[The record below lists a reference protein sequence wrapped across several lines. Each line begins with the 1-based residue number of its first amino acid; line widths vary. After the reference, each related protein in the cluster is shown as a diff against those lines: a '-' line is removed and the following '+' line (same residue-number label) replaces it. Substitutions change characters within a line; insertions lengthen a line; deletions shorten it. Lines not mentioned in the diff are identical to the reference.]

1 MALHRV
7 PSLFARPTTG
17 LCLVAGLLATP
28 AAQAL
33 IIEAEA
39 FSRSSLPA
47 TVPVDQDLQNGA
59 FTIYANPA
67 AGAGHVT
74 GDGWDETT
82 RWSFD
87 FTAHPQYAAFLA
99 QGGLAEARL
108 TITLNTKHLFDGNG
122 PDTDIAYPSDL
133 QGNAVFPGWLVPEF
147 INGTLG
153 EYSSGTTFVSLV
165 ANVGMNPGQLF
176 DWLVS
181 HNGLFPMVYGDDA
194 IVTYAKLTLVSAPIP
209 EPGSVA
215 LMAAGLL
222 GVGAWARRRVLAQP
236 GRA

>member
-1 MALHRV
+1 MSSIRPARTAL
-7 PSLFARPTTG
+7 AAAA
-17 LCLVAGLLATP
+17 VALLAAAP
-28 AAQAL
+28 AAQAV

-47 TVPVDQDLQNGA
+47 TVPVDQNLQNGH

-82 RWSFD
+82 RWAFD
-87 FTAHPQYAAFLA
+87 FTSHPQYAAFLA

-108 TITLNTKHLFDGNG
+108 TITLNTAHLFDGNG
-122 PDTDIAYPSDL
+122 PDTDIFYPSDTN
-133 QGNAVFPGWLVPEF
+133 GAAIFPLWNVPEF
-147 INGTLG
+147 INGVVG
-153 EYSSGTTFVSLV
+153 QYSSGTTFVSLV
-165 ANVGMNPGQLF
+165 AQVGMNPAALF
-176 DWLVS
+176 GWLTS
-181 HNGLFPMVYGDDA
+181 HNGLFPVIYADDA

-215 LMAAGLL
+215 LMAAGLM
-222 GVGAWARRRVLAQP
+222 GVGAWVRRRTCAAP
-236 GRA
+236 GQRG